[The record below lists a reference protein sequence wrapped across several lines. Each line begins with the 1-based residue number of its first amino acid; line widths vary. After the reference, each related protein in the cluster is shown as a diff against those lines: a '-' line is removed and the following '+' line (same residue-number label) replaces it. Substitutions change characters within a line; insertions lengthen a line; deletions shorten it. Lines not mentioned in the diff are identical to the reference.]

1 MSTTTPL
8 RLDGRCALVTG
19 CGSEAGIGFACAALL
34 ARLGARVTITS
45 TTDRIETRAG
55 ELRAAGAVVHAHVA
69 DLTDREQALALVA
82 SAEAA
87 HGPLDVLV
95 NNAGLAQ
102 IGVEVGGA
110 HFSHLPEETFRHDLE
125 LNPRTAFHVTQAA
138 LPGMLERG
146 YGRIVMVSSVTATRS
161 SPRRSSTGY
170 STAKAAVD
178 GMMRALAH
186 DCARGGIT
194 ANSVQPGWIAT
205 ASSTEQELTA
215 GRATPVGRA
224 GHADE
229 VAAAVAFL
237 ACEELVHHGT
247 DAGRRRRQ
255 HHPGSARGQRLQL
268 SREPGVH
275 PRGDPLDVVGIV
287 EVVADACELVDLDA
301 AQPVEAVARKLI
313 LHVVVTAEQQQD
325 GALAGERAQ
334 GADEA
339 DVQPGRQ
346 ATGQEPSA

>member
-1 MSTTTPL
+1 VSNPSPL
-8 RLDGRCALVTG
+8 RLDGRSALVTG

-34 ARLGARVTITS
+34 ARLGASVTITS
-45 TTDRIETRAG
+45 TTDRIQARAA
-55 ELRAAGAVVHAHVA
+55 ELRAAGAVVHAYVA

-82 SAEAA
+82 SAVEA

-102 IGVEVGGA
+102 IGVEVDGA
-110 HFSHLPEETFRHDLE
+110 HFSRLPEETFRHDLE
-125 LNPRTAFHVTQAA
+125 LNLLTAFHVTQAA

-146 YGRIVMVSSVTATRS
+146 YGRIVMVSSVTGPLVTT
-161 SPRRSSTGY
+161 PSSTGY

-186 DCARGGIT
+186 DCARGGVT

-237 ACEELVHHGT
+237 ACEE
-247 DAGRRRRQ
+247 A
-255 HHPGSARGQRLQL
+255 SY
-268 SREPGVH
+268 
-275 PRGDPLDVVGIV
+275 I
-287 EVVADACELVDLDA
+287 
-301 AQPVEAVARKLI
+301 
-313 LHVVVTAEQQQD
+313 
-325 GALAGERAQ
+325 
-334 GADEA
+334 
-339 DVQPGRQ
+339 
-346 ATGQEPSA
+346 TGQTLVVDGGNIIQEAHGVDVYS